1 MWEVSICFESSKM
14 AEYFAS
20 KINLVI
26 KSCKG
31 ISACI
36 TLNGQNC
43 VLVAV
48 PKDKEEFA
56 RDFVKQKIAECILF
70 FYKKDYIVS
79 KLNFEKPKTTYM
91 NVFLQTLVCF
101 DGEADKHFIEQ
112 CLDFDDRVFV
122 DAVVA
127 FKLKFLK
134 KKWEELVSL
143 ANENVM
149 YFLSED
155 SLLELIKFLISNLEH
170 RCYAVNVFSKSDCY
184 FLCDL
189 QGKRIDDFMLEKQG
203 IYEDGSLLSTL
214 VALNPEKIIVH
225 CNKFVKDKLLRNLF
239 SLFPNRIEICK

>member
-1 MWEVSICFESSKM
+1 MWEVSICFERSKM

-36 TLNGQNC
+36 TLNGQSI

-112 CLDFDDRVFV
+112 CLDFDNRVFV

-189 QGKRIDDFMLEKQG
+189 QGKRIDDFMLEKQS

>member
-1 MWEVSICFESSKM
+1 MHKKKTASLPAVSTVPVFSRFLCSQQSSLLEDQ
-14 AEYFAS
+14 A
-20 KINLVI
+20 
-26 KSCKG
+26 
-31 ISACI
+31 
-36 TLNGQNC
+36 
-43 VLVAV
+43 
-48 PKDKEEFA
+48 
-56 RDFVKQKIAECILF
+56 
-70 FYKKDYIVS
+70 
-79 KLNFEKPKTTYM
+79 
-91 NVFLQTLVCF
+91 
-101 DGEADKHFIEQ
+101 
-112 CLDFDDRVFV
+112 
-122 DAVVA
+122 
-127 FKLKFLK
+127 LKFLK

-203 IYEDGSLLSTL
+203 IYEDGNLLTIL

>member
-1 MWEVSICFESSKM
+1 
-14 AEYFAS
+14 
-20 KINLVI
+20 
-26 KSCKG
+26 
-31 ISACI
+31 
-36 TLNGQNC
+36 
-43 VLVAV
+43 
-48 PKDKEEFA
+48 
-56 RDFVKQKIAECILF
+56 
-70 FYKKDYIVS
+70 
-79 KLNFEKPKTTYM
+79 M

-225 CNKFVKDKLLRNLF
+225 CNKFEFYAVKSAGCVNFFNSHFSRVFNRNTVNSRAARKGSAYADYILSILGGITASALGF
-239 SLFPNRIEICK
+239 STARKGK

>member
-1 MWEVSICFESSKM
+1 MWEVSICFESPKM

-112 CLDFDDRVFV
+112 CLDFGNRVFV

-170 RCYAVNVFSKSDCY
+170 RCYAVNVFSKSNCY

>member
-1 MWEVSICFESSKM
+1 MWEVSICFESPKM

-20 KINLVI
+20 KINMVI

-43 VLVAV
+43 VLIAV

-56 RDFVKQKIAECILF
+56 REFVKQKIAECILF

-112 CLDFDDRVFV
+112 CLDFDDRIFV

-225 CNKFVKDKLLRNLF
+225 CNKFVKDKLLRKLF

>member
-1 MWEVSICFESSKM
+1 MWEVSICFESPKM

-43 VLVAV
+43 VLIAV

-56 RDFVKQKIAECILF
+56 REFVKQKIAECILF

-79 KLNFEKPKTTYM
+79 KLNFERPKTPYM

-101 DGEADKHFIEQ
+101 DGEADKHLIEQ
-112 CLDFDDRVFV
+112 CLDFEDRVFV

-134 KKWEELVSL
+134 NKWEELVSL

>member
-1 MWEVSICFESSKM
+1 MWEVSICFESPKM

-112 CLDFDDRVFV
+112 CLDFDDRIFV

-214 VALNPEKIIVH
+214 VVLNPEKIIIH

>member
-1 MWEVSICFESSKM
+1 MWEVSICFESPKM

-43 VLVAV
+43 VLIAV

-56 RDFVKQKIAECILF
+56 REFVKQKIAECILF

-112 CLDFDDRVFV
+112 CLDFDDRIFV

-203 IYEDGSLLSTL
+203 IYEDGNLLTIL

>member
-56 RDFVKQKIAECILF
+56 REFVKQKIAECILF

-112 CLDFDDRVFV
+112 CLDFDDRIFV

-203 IYEDGSLLSTL
+203 IYEDGNLLTIL

-225 CNKFVKDKLLRNLF
+225 CNKFVQDKLLRNLF

>member
-1 MWEVSICFESSKM
+1 MWEVSICFESPKM

-56 RDFVKQKIAECILF
+56 REFVKQKIAECILF

-112 CLDFDDRVFV
+112 CLDFDDRIFV

-134 KKWEELVSL
+134 KKWEER
-143 ANENVM
+143 NE
-149 YFLSED
+149 
-155 SLLELIKFLISNLEH
+155 
-170 RCYAVNVFSKSDCY
+170 
-184 FLCDL
+184 
-189 QGKRIDDFMLEKQG
+189 
-203 IYEDGSLLSTL
+203 
-214 VALNPEKIIVH
+214 
-225 CNKFVKDKLLRNLF
+225 
-239 SLFPNRIEICK
+239 

>member
-1 MWEVSICFESSKM
+1 MWEVSICFESAKM

-56 RDFVKQKIAECILF
+56 REFVKQKIAECILF

-112 CLDFDDRVFV
+112 CLDFDDRIFV

>member
-1 MWEVSICFESSKM
+1 MWEVSICFESPKM

-43 VLVAV
+43 VLIAV

-56 RDFVKQKIAECILF
+56 REFVKQKIAECILF

-112 CLDFDDRVFV
+112 CLDFDNRVFV

-203 IYEDGSLLSTL
+203 IYEDGNLLTIL

>member
-1 MWEVSICFESSKM
+1 MWEVSICFESPKM

-56 RDFVKQKIAECILF
+56 RDFVKQKIAESILF

>member
-1 MWEVSICFESSKM
+1 MWEVSICFESPKM

-20 KINLVI
+20 KINMVI

-43 VLVAV
+43 VLIAV

-56 RDFVKQKIAECILF
+56 REFVKQKIAECILF

-112 CLDFDDRVFV
+112 CLDFDDRIFV

-134 KKWEELVSL
+134 KKWEALVSL

-225 CNKFVKDKLLRNLF
+225 CNKFVKDKLLRKLF

>member
-1 MWEVSICFESSKM
+1 MWEVSICFESPKM

-26 KSCKG
+26 KSCKS

-43 VLVAV
+43 VLIAV

-56 RDFVKQKIAECILF
+56 REFVKQKIAECILF

-112 CLDFDDRVFV
+112 CLDFDDRIFL

-155 SLLELIKFLISNLEH
+155 SLLELIKFLMSNLEH

>member
-1 MWEVSICFESSKM
+1 MWEVSICFESAKM